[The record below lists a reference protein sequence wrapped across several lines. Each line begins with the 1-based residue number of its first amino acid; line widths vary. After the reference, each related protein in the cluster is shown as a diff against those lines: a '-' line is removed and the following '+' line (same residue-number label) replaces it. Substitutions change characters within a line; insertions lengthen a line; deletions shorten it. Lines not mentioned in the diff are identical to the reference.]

1 MSTFNHLIKNLYINE
16 TKLDVVIISDHFD
29 LSKISE
35 NNKKYIPILFD
46 YDNIKIGD
54 TIETTGIKLCIKD
67 KVIDK
72 YNTTNMNPFPKNV
85 NVTVKFDLVGT
96 YSDLLKKF
104 DSMSDK
110 DIQRVVDILEKKS
123 DIIQKIIVNKLDK

>member
-1 MSTFNHLIKNLYINE
+1 MNIN
-16 TKLDVVIISDHFD
+16 TVWNNTIDSIS
-29 LSKISE
+29 SV
-35 NNKKYIPILFD
+35 
-46 YDNIKIGD
+46 
-54 TIETTGIKLCIKD
+54 KD

-72 YNTTNMNPFPKNV
+72 YNSTNMNPFPKNV

-110 DIQRVVDILEKKS
+110 DMQQVVDILEKKS

>member
-1 MSTFNHLIKNLYINE
+1 MNIN
-16 TKLDVVIISDHFD
+16 TVW
-29 LSKISE
+29 
-35 NNKKYIPILFD
+35 NNTVDSIASV
-46 YDNIKIGD
+46 
-54 TIETTGIKLCIKD
+54 KD

-72 YNTTNMNPFPKNV
+72 YNNTNMNPFPKNV

-110 DIQRVVDILEKKS
+110 DMQRVVDILEKKS
-123 DIIQKIIVNKLDK
+123 DVIHKIIMKQLDK

>member
-1 MSTFNHLIKNLYINE
+1 MNIN
-16 TKLDVVIISDHFD
+16 TVWTNTIDSIS
-29 LSKISE
+29 SV
-35 NNKKYIPILFD
+35 
-46 YDNIKIGD
+46 
-54 TIETTGIKLCIKD
+54 KD
-67 KVIDK
+67 KVVDK
-72 YNTTNMNPFPKNV
+72 YNNTNMNPFPKNV

-110 DIQRVVDILEKKS
+110 DMQRVVDILEKKS

>member
-1 MSTFNHLIKNLYINE
+1 MNINTVWTNTIDSMS
-16 TKLDVVIISDHFD
+16 S
-29 LSKISE
+29 
-35 NNKKYIPILFD
+35 
-46 YDNIKIGD
+46 
-54 TIETTGIKLCIKD
+54 IKD

-110 DIQRVVDILEKKS
+110 DMQRVVDILEKKS
-123 DIIQKIIVNKLDK
+123 DIVQKIIEKKMSQ

>member
-1 MSTFNHLIKNLYINE
+1 MNIN
-16 TKLDVVIISDHFD
+16 TVWTNTIDSIS
-29 LSKISE
+29 SV
-35 NNKKYIPILFD
+35 
-46 YDNIKIGD
+46 
-54 TIETTGIKLCIKD
+54 KD

-72 YNTTNMNPFPKNV
+72 YNNTNINPFPKNV

-110 DIQRVVDILEKKS
+110 DMQRVVDILEKKS

>member
-1 MSTFNHLIKNLYINE
+1 MNIN
-16 TKLDVVIISDHFD
+16 TVWTNTIDSIS
-29 LSKISE
+29 SV
-35 NNKKYIPILFD
+35 
-46 YDNIKIGD
+46 
-54 TIETTGIKLCIKD
+54 KD

-72 YNTTNMNPFPKNV
+72 YNSTNMNPFPKDI

-110 DIQRVVDILEKKS
+110 DMQRVVDILEKKS
-123 DIIQKIIVNKLDK
+123 DVIQKIIMKQLDK

>member
-1 MSTFNHLIKNLYINE
+1 MNINAMYNDSIKAMS
-16 TKLDVVIISDHFD
+16 
-29 LSKISE
+29 
-35 NNKKYIPILFD
+35 D
-46 YDNIKIGD
+46 Y
-54 TIETTGIKLCIKD
+54 KD

-72 YNTTNMNPFPKNV
+72 YNSTSMSPFPKNV

-110 DIQRVVDILEKKS
+110 DMQRVVDILEKKS
-123 DIIQKIIVNKLDK
+123 DIIQKIIMKQLDK

>member
-1 MSTFNHLIKNLYINE
+1 MCVYQ
-16 TKLDVVIISDHFD
+16 
-29 LSKISE
+29 
-35 NNKKYIPILFD
+35 P
-46 YDNIKIGD
+46 IGD
-54 TIETTGIKLCIKD
+54 KMNINTVWTNTIDSMSSIKD

-72 YNTTNMNPFPKNV
+72 YNSTNINPFPKNV

-110 DIQRVVDILEKKS
+110 DMQRVVDILEKKS
-123 DIIQKIIVNKLDK
+123 DIIQKIIMKQLDK

>member
-1 MSTFNHLIKNLYINE
+1 MNIN
-16 TKLDVVIISDHFD
+16 TVWSNTIDSIS
-29 LSKISE
+29 SV
-35 NNKKYIPILFD
+35 
-46 YDNIKIGD
+46 
-54 TIETTGIKLCIKD
+54 KD

-72 YNTTNMNPFPKNV
+72 YNNTNINPFPKNV

-110 DIQRVVDILEKKS
+110 DMQRVVDILEKKS

>member
-1 MSTFNHLIKNLYINE
+1 MNIN
-16 TKLDVVIISDHFD
+16 TVWTNTIDSIS
-29 LSKISE
+29 SV
-35 NNKKYIPILFD
+35 
-46 YDNIKIGD
+46 
-54 TIETTGIKLCIKD
+54 KD

-72 YNTTNMNPFPKNV
+72 YNNTNMNPFPKNV

-110 DIQRVVDILEKKS
+110 DMQRVVDILEKKS
-123 DIIQKIIVNKLDK
+123 EIIQKVIMKQLDK

>member
-1 MSTFNHLIKNLYINE
+1 MNIN
-16 TKLDVVIISDHFD
+16 TVWTNTIDSIS
-29 LSKISE
+29 SV
-35 NNKKYIPILFD
+35 
-46 YDNIKIGD
+46 
-54 TIETTGIKLCIKD
+54 KD

-72 YNTTNMNPFPKNV
+72 YNNTNINPFPKNV

-110 DIQRVVDILEKKS
+110 DMQRVVDILEKKS
-123 DIIQKIIVNKLDK
+123 DVIQKIIMKQLDK

>member
-1 MSTFNHLIKNLYINE
+1 MNIN
-16 TKLDVVIISDHFD
+16 TVWNNTIDSIS
-29 LSKISE
+29 SV
-35 NNKKYIPILFD
+35 
-46 YDNIKIGD
+46 
-54 TIETTGIKLCIKD
+54 KD

-72 YNTTNMNPFPKNV
+72 YNSTNMNPFPKNV

-110 DIQRVVDILEKKS
+110 DMQRIVDILEKKS
-123 DIIQKIIVNKLDK
+123 DIIQKIIINKLDK

>member
-1 MSTFNHLIKNLYINE
+1 VCVYQ
-16 TKLDVVIISDHFD
+16 
-29 LSKISE
+29 
-35 NNKKYIPILFD
+35 P
-46 YDNIKIGD
+46 IGD
-54 TIETTGIKLCIKD
+54 KMNINTVWTNTIDSMSSIKD

-72 YNTTNMNPFPKNV
+72 YKTTNMNPFPKNV

-110 DIQRVVDILEKKS
+110 DMQRVVDILEKKS
-123 DIIQKIIVNKLDK
+123 NIIQKIIMKQLDK

>member
-1 MSTFNHLIKNLYINE
+1 MNINTVWTNTIDSMS
-16 TKLDVVIISDHFD
+16 S
-29 LSKISE
+29 
-35 NNKKYIPILFD
+35 
-46 YDNIKIGD
+46 
-54 TIETTGIKLCIKD
+54 IKD

-72 YNTTNMNPFPKNV
+72 YNSTNMNPFPKNV

-110 DIQRVVDILEKKS
+110 DMQRVVDILEKKS

>member
-1 MSTFNHLIKNLYINE
+1 MNIN
-16 TKLDVVIISDHFD
+16 TVW
-29 LSKISE
+29 
-35 NNKKYIPILFD
+35 NNTVDSIASV
-46 YDNIKIGD
+46 
-54 TIETTGIKLCIKD
+54 KD

-72 YNTTNMNPFPKNV
+72 YNNTNINPFPKNV

-110 DIQRVVDILEKKS
+110 DMQRVVDILEKKS

>member
-1 MSTFNHLIKNLYINE
+1 MNIN
-16 TKLDVVIISDHFD
+16 TVW
-29 LSKISE
+29 
-35 NNKKYIPILFD
+35 NN
-46 YDNIKIGD
+46 
-54 TIETTGIKLCIKD
+54 TIDSIASVKD

-72 YNTTNMNPFPKNV
+72 YNNTNMNPFPKNV

-110 DIQRVVDILEKKS
+110 DMQRVVDILEKKS
-123 DIIQKIIVNKLDK
+123 DVIQKIIMKQLDK

>member
-1 MSTFNHLIKNLYINE
+1 MNIN
-16 TKLDVVIISDHFD
+16 TVWNNTIDSIS
-29 LSKISE
+29 SV
-35 NNKKYIPILFD
+35 
-46 YDNIKIGD
+46 
-54 TIETTGIKLCIKD
+54 KD

-72 YNTTNMNPFPKNV
+72 YNSTNMNPFPKNV

-123 DIIQKIIVNKLDK
+123 DIIQKIIMKQLDK

>member
-1 MSTFNHLIKNLYINE
+1 MNIN
-16 TKLDVVIISDHFD
+16 TVWNNTIDSIS
-29 LSKISE
+29 SV
-35 NNKKYIPILFD
+35 
-46 YDNIKIGD
+46 
-54 TIETTGIKLCIKD
+54 KD

-72 YNTTNMNPFPKNV
+72 YNNTNMNPFPKNV

-110 DIQRVVDILEKKS
+110 DMQRIVDILEKKS

>member
-1 MSTFNHLIKNLYINE
+1 MNIN
-16 TKLDVVIISDHFD
+16 TVW
-29 LSKISE
+29 
-35 NNKKYIPILFD
+35 NNTVDSIASV
-46 YDNIKIGD
+46 
-54 TIETTGIKLCIKD
+54 KD

-72 YNTTNMNPFPKNV
+72 YNSTNMNPFPKNV

-110 DIQRVVDILEKKS
+110 DMQRVVDILEKKS

>member
-1 MSTFNHLIKNLYINE
+1 MNIN
-16 TKLDVVIISDHFD
+16 TVWNNTIDSIS
-29 LSKISE
+29 
-35 NNKKYIPILFD
+35 NV
-46 YDNIKIGD
+46 
-54 TIETTGIKLCIKD
+54 KD

-72 YNTTNMNPFPKNV
+72 YNSTNMNPFPKNV

-110 DIQRVVDILEKKS
+110 DMQRVVDILEKKS
-123 DIIQKIIVNKLDK
+123 DIIQKIIMKQLDK

>member
-1 MSTFNHLIKNLYINE
+1 MNIN
-16 TKLDVVIISDHFD
+16 TVWSNTIDSI
-29 LSKISE
+29 LSV
-35 NNKKYIPILFD
+35 
-46 YDNIKIGD
+46 
-54 TIETTGIKLCIKD
+54 KD

-72 YNTTNMNPFPKNV
+72 YNSTNMNPFPKNV

-110 DIQRVVDILEKKS
+110 DMQRIVDILEKKS
-123 DIIQKIIVNKLDK
+123 DIIQKIIMKQLDK